1 MAKRE
6 RAPQVVPKATQ
17 HATRV
22 AVTGRG
28 GRRATA
34 AKTHTEGESDL
45 PARFYEAFIGSDGAA
60 PHAQVSERRK
70 ALALMQRIASDI
82 RLLAAHSAERFG
94 IHVTDFYI
102 LLLLYRAGPGC
113 TLPVG
118 SLQKSLGFTSGGMT
132 RRLDR
137 MEQAEL
143 IERVH
148 DPTDRRAWQARLTR
162 SGRALAAKIRLAR
175 ASQLQDAYRELSD
188 AEWRTLAELLA
199 RIGSRLDE
207 LART

>member
-6 RAPQVVPKATQ
+6 RAPQAVPAATQ
-17 HATRV
+17 HAPAKRAIV
-22 AVTGRG
+22 RG
-28 GRRATA
+28 VPRGTA
-34 AKTHTEGESDL
+34 AEPRTDIESDL
-45 PARFYEAFIGSDGAA
+45 PSRFYDAFIGSDGAP
-60 PHAQVSERRK
+60 PHAQALERRK
-70 ALALMQRIASDI
+70 ALALVQRIAADI

-94 IHVTDFYI
+94 IHVTDFYV

-113 TLPVG
+113 TVPVG
-118 SLQKSLGFTSGGMT
+118 SLQKALGFTSGGMT

-143 IERVH
+143 VERVH
-148 DPTDRRAWQARLTR
+148 DPADRRAWLARLTR
-162 SGRALAAKIRLAR
+162 NGRALAAKIRSAR

-188 AEWRTLAELLA
+188 AEWRTLSQLLA

-207 LART
+207 LAKT